1 MGPHGRQKRKDGI
14 DEMKHFML
22 VKALVGLMLC
32 LSMSGCVY
40 LAVERNGKLF
50 PSTQDI
56 WDGSY
61 YTAGT
66 MVCCCGSVIPY
77 VGLIVFYPPGL
88 ALHLAEACVI
98 APVYDI
104 VCMPY
109 DLSQRPA
116 YLAECR
122 RREEAWQAEKFVHKN
137 LDAALD
143 DGRCLSPSN
152 TVYRKALSE
161 MLSNAEHD
169 ALTTG
174 QVSRIVAAIQGDES
188 LLLDMCGVANQ
199 DAMKDDDR
207 EWFVQKAI
215 ELKRGG
221 RDGDGDAVA
230 TAVCRSRKLSD
241 AQYEKLIEAGFSAGM
256 IASSKQRREIYNR
269 RIAEK
274 AKKEAARRKAEEE
287 RQARI
292 RDIKENERREY
303 PQRFRRTEEM
313 WKRLAAL
320 KPFVDALFCDD
331 VTVFRSALKHVDEE
345 PLLWDKWAEAIL
357 YDNRLREVRHEYLV
371 ALLELAEREPE
382 KGKDLKKAILSQ
394 KALGEELALKY
405 YEKSVSAHDEEKI
418 MALLRNPALPVNIVQ
433 QAYTNS
439 DFVSIRYAV
448 AKSQYFSW
456 PSNCGSRKEFIE
468 KSEEL
473 FQKKRRGDIDDKTLN
488 EALDALMKVM
498 LPADMPENWRWC
510 ILL

>member
-1 MGPHGRQKRKDGI
+1 
-14 DEMKHFML
+14 MKHFML

-40 LAVERNGKLF
+40 LAVERKGEFF
-50 PSTQDI
+50 PSTRDI
-56 WDGSY
+56 WNARQKYFLPPTLG
-61 YTAGT
+61 GL
-66 MVCCCGSVIPY
+66 VCCFGATIPY
-77 VGLIVFYPPGL
+77 VGLVIFYPPGL
-88 ALHLAEACVI
+88 TLHLVEGCVI
-98 APVYDI
+98 APAYDI

-109 DLSQRPA
+109 DLCQRPT

-122 RREEAWQAEKFVHKN
+122 RREETWRAEKLVHNN

-152 TVYRKALSE
+152 TVYYKELSKR
-161 MLSNAEHD
+161 LSNLEHNV
-169 ALTTG
+169 LTVG
-174 QVSRIVAAIQGDES
+174 QVSRIVAAIRGDEI

-292 RDIKENERREY
+292 RDIKEKERREY

-405 YEKSVSAHDEEKI
+405 YEESVSAHDEEKI